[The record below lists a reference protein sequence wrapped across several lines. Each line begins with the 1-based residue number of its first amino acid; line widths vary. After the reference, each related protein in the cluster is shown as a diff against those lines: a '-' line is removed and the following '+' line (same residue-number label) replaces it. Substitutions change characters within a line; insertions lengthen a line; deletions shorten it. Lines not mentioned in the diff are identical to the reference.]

1 MLAIFKKDIS
11 PKVYRLSCLLL
22 VLIKLWL
29 IRAHLIM
36 VTLTPHDDL
45 LFIRHAENLLN
56 GQWLGDYNQMT
67 LIKEPF
73 YPMFI
78 AISNWLS
85 LPLLFSEHL
94 FYAIACCI
102 FVWAVG
108 PLVRQRTVLLAAF
121 LFLLCNPGSFNYPAV
136 GRIFQLAI
144 YASLAIIVMG
154 MLMGMAIRATAPW
167 RTALGWSCGL
177 GVALAI
183 FWITRGESI
192 FLIPSV
198 LLVFLFICITLGG
211 KNLKNWGRP
220 LLLCVLPFIFM
231 WTTVQI
237 VEHINKAHYDI
248 SAVNE
253 LLTPEFESAYGGLL
267 RIKSKEE
274 RQFFPVVHDARVQ
287 AYAVSPTFRE
297 VEQYLDGPVGAGW
310 MRLSGNTD
318 IPAAFFVWA
327 FRDSVAAVGHHY
339 SGTEALAYYRKM
351 GEEIDAACESG
362 KLECRPRWRSSSLV
376 PAWHQEY
383 NAQILPAIYTVFK
396 KTVTFDGFN
405 ASTEQYRNLI
415 PRDMM
420 FLFGNITGEDML
432 SSKLGG
438 SDIYPDYV
446 THLNREKCRILE
458 QIGHAYQMI
467 IPYLFPLSF
476 LILLFN
482 LAVGVRKKRLNLMTI
497 FSLSS
502 LGGVLSIT
510 AIMTLL
516 TITSYSEI
524 ARVMHVSFPLVIL
537 FIICVFFD
545 LMGLNG
551 ATRTSQPDSGHASLG
566 DTSTRGGD
574 QPSSTRCA

>member
-11 PKVYRLSCLLL
+11 PTAYRLSCLLL

-56 GQWLGDYNQMT
+56 GEWLGDYNQLT

-78 AISNWLS
+78 ALSNLLS

-94 FYAIACCI
+94 LYAISCCI
-102 FVWAVG
+102 FVWAIG

-121 LFLLCNPGSFNYPAV
+121 FLILCNPGSFNYPAV
-136 GRIFQLAI
+136 GRVFQLAI
-144 YASLAIIVMG
+144 YAPEAIIVMS
-154 MLMGMAIRATAPW
+154 LLVGMAIRATAPW

-192 FLIPSV
+192 FLMPSV
-198 LLVFLFICITLGG
+198 LLIFLFIFVTVGG
-211 KNLKNWGRP
+211 RNLKNWGRP
-220 LLLCVLPFIFM
+220 LLLCALPLIFM
-231 WTTVQI
+231 WATVQ
-237 VEHINKAHYDI
+237 VVQHINKVHYGVA
-248 SAVNE
+248 AVNE

-267 RIKSKEE
+267 RIESKEE
-274 RQFFPVVHDARVQ
+274 RQFIPVVRDARVQ

-297 VEQYLDGPVGAGW
+297 VEQYLDGPVGMGW
-310 MRLSGNTD
+310 SRLSGDPD

-327 FRDSVAAVGHHY
+327 FRDSVAAAGHHT
-339 SGTEALAYYRKM
+339 SGTEALAFYRKM
-351 GEEIDAACESG
+351 GEELDAACESG
-362 KLECRPRWRSSSLV
+362 KLQCRPRWRSSSLV

-383 NAQILPAIYTVFK
+383 NSLILPTIYTVLK
-396 KTVTFDGFN
+396 KTVTYDGFN
-405 ASTEQYRNLI
+405 ANTEQFRNLI
-415 PRDMM
+415 SRDKML
-420 FLFGNITGEDML
+420 LFGNVSGEDML
-432 SSKLGG
+432 SSKPGG
-438 SDIYPDYV
+438 SDVYPDYI

-458 QIGHAYQMI
+458 QIGNAYQLI
-467 IPYLFPLSF
+467 TPYVFPLAL

-482 LAVGVRKKRLNLMTI
+482 LVVGLRKRRLNLMTI
-497 FSLSS
+497 FSLSC

-510 AIMTLL
+510 AVMTLL

-537 FIICVFFD
+537 FIISVFLD
-545 LMGLNG
+545 LLGLNG
-551 ATRTSQPDSGHASLG
+551 ATPAPLEGSHAGHG
-566 DTSTRGGD
+566 DTSTVS
-574 QPSSTRCA
+574 P